1 MKYGLWNLTVKCWG
15 DFGGQPDVEDDYI
28 RLHGVDWQDL
38 NSVYRFRILAEYSN
52 RGYLYE
58 VREQT

>member
-15 DFGGQPDVEDDYI
+15 GWSADYI